1 VSKQEVSRK
10 NGEIAVPCALS
21 LPLDEAERSDGRSGR
36 DDNPGETI
44 VKQFILVAAAMAALA
59 TAAQANGGEGPY
71 DNHKAKPPAGYAK
84 KTPPKKTE
92 VKKPYVKK
100 VHAAGY
106 AAKPAP
112 KSYAPPAKPAPTYT
126 PPAKVKAAPAPYY
139 KSHGVRYAE
148 GYYYSG
154 RKHSHWSESKYSSTW
169 GTTVYLDPGLK
180 VWYCW
185 NEKEKGYYPIG
196 AKN

>member
-1 VSKQEVSRK
+1 VSKQEASRK
-10 NGEIAVPCALS
+10 NGEIAVPCAPA
-21 LPLDEAERSDGRSGR
+21 LPLDEAERADGRPGR
-36 DDNPGETI
+36 DNNPGETI
-44 VKQFILVAAAMAALA
+44 VKQFILVAAAMAALT
-59 TAAQANGGEGPY
+59 TARANGGEGPY

-84 KTPPKKTE
+84 KTPAKKAYVKKTE

-112 KSYAPPAKPAPTYT
+112 KSYAPPTKPAPKSYA

-139 KSHGVRYAE
+139 KSNGVRYAE
-148 GYYYSG
+148 GYYYPG
-154 RKHSHWSESKYSSTW
+154 RKHSHWSESKYSTTW

-180 VWYCW
+180 VWY
-185 NEKEKGYYPIG
+185 
-196 AKN
+196 